1 VLQYGNSLIL
11 SQYLKK
17 LMGKEE
23 VKIVSFGEHLYDDM
37 LACSKFREK
46 SKVTWDTIAL
56 VQEFS
61 LANPDHD
68 EATKMGVINH

>member
-1 VLQYGNSLIL
+1 VLQYGNSLVL

-17 LMGKEE
+17 LTGKEE

-46 SKVTWDTIAL
+46 SKVAWDTIAL
-56 VQEFS
+56 V
-61 LANPDHD
+61 
-68 EATKMGVINH
+68 